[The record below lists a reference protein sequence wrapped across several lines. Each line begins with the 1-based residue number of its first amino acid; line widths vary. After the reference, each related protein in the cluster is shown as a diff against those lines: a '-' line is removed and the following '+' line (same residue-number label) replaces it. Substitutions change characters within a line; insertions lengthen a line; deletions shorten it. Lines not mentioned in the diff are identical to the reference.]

1 MSNLESRL
9 SCLTS
14 GSGSASDRSAPA
26 TFHSHLPFFVLSSSL
41 RVSVSQVEKRGGE
54 VDGKL
59 KQLDEELLRYKAQ
72 LSKMRPGPAKNQVQQ
87 RALRVLKQKKM
98 SDRLTEEES
107 CSAERQSCVATADAV
122 MLL

>member
-1 MSNLESRL
+1 
-9 SCLTS
+9 
-14 GSGSASDRSAPA
+14 
-26 TFHSHLPFFVLSSSL
+26 
-41 RVSVSQVEKRGGE
+41 VSQVEKRGGE

-98 SDRLTEEES
+98 SVAAVAEDRRG
-107 CSAERQSCVATADAV
+107 CNCAKWRD
-122 MLL
+122 

>member
-1 MSNLESRL
+1 M
-9 SCLTS
+9 
-14 GSGSASDRSAPA
+14 
-26 TFHSHLPFFVLSSSL
+26 
-41 RVSVSQVEKRGGE
+41 SQVEKRGGE

-98 SDRLTEEES
+98 SVAAAAEDRRGCMQRCGMT
-107 CSAERQSCVATADAV
+107 
-122 MLL
+122 